1 MGRKCS
7 VKLTSIKSK
16 GRLIHSNKHIYSF
29 ISALEEVFEM
39 FCESFNVFEET
50 VDYFLE
56 HKTNLLTFPC
66 ESHKSEILTY
76 IITYYLTM
84 RMRQYSQMTNQKQ
97 IKVSSKKKKLLKLVK
112 T

>member
-1 MGRKCS
+1 
-7 VKLTSIKSK
+7 LTSIKSK
-16 GRLIHSNKHIYSF
+16 GRLIHPNKHIYSF

-56 HKTNLLTFPC
+56 HKTDLLTSPC

-84 RMRQYSQMTNQKQ
+84 RMRQYSQNDKSKTDQNKLQKEE
-97 IKVSSKKKKLLKLVK
+97 IVK
-112 T
+112 IGKNIR

>member
-1 MGRKCS
+1 LR
-7 VKLTSIKSK
+7 SIKSK
-16 GRLIHSNKHIYSF
+16 GRLIHPNKHIYYF

-39 FCESFNVFEET
+39 FCESFNMFEET

-66 ESHKSEILTY
+66 ESHKREFLIY
-76 IITYYLTM
+76 IITYYLVM
-84 RMRQYSQMTNQKQ
+84 KMRQYSQMIYQKQ
-97 IKVSSKKKKLLKLVK
+97 IKVSCKKKKLSKLVK